1 METLKKQIMI
11 TIFILYATPT
21 IIKVVYNLSVL
32 KLQAIIMICILD
44 CIIFPIMF
52 YLILQNLI
60 ETKFLELFSYK
71 RISEDKISIYM
82 QVYIIALIS
91 GSATIGGLI
100 YTLLSSS
107 LSSSGYTLIIQFET
121 ILYAILSLISL
132 AILYYLNK
140 KWL

>member
-1 METLKKQIMI
+1 METLKKQLMI

-21 IIKVVYNLSVL
+21 IIKIVYNLSAL
-32 KLQAIIMICILD
+32 ELQTIIAICILD

-60 ETKFLELFSYK
+60 ETKFLELSVYK
-71 RISEDKISIYM
+71 RNSEDKISIYM

-100 YTLLSSS
+100 YTLLF
-107 LSSSGYTLIIQFET
+107 SSGYTLIIQFET
-121 ILYAILSLISL
+121 ILYAILSLISFT
-132 AILYYLNK
+132 ILYYLNK